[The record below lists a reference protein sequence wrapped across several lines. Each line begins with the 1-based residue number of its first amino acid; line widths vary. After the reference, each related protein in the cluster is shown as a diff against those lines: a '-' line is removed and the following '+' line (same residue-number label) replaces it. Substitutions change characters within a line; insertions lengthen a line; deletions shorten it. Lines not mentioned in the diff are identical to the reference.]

1 MNYKYK
7 SDQTRW
13 KKQKKKVGFQQNLV
27 RVNAKKELKFKI
39 NSMSS
44 FTQNFNPICALK
56 LLTKMCYKFL
66 KSIIL
71 DVFPEK

>member
-44 FTQNFNPICALK
+44 FTQNFNPICAL
-56 LLTKMCYKFL
+56 
-66 KSIIL
+66 
-71 DVFPEK
+71 